1 MKILIAKKGDRH
13 ADTSELEK
21 MIDKLVYELHRLT
34 YEEVKIIEPE
44 HVFTSARDTSS
55 ARICDEAI

>member
-21 MIDKLVYELHRLT
+21 KIDHLVYKLYGLT
-34 YEEVKIIEPE
+34 YDEVKIIEPE
-44 HVFTSARDTSS
+44 FELTELEYKAI
-55 ARICDEAI
+55 RIE